1 LFQDEWPYG
10 LEIEWWE
17 KKEENSKSYHCRKF
31 MMQFFSSSL
40 TGNGALIIKL
50 ASSKVD
56 WKILKKNCEK
66 AFDLGVITHG
76 LTSLGGDGMF
86 IVRILIIDDGV

>member
-1 LFQDEWPYG
+1 MNGHMAWKLNGGRRKRNILNLTTVE
-10 LEIEWWE
+10 
-17 KKEENSKSYHCRKF
+17 KF

-56 WKILKKNCEK
+56 WKILKKNGEK
-66 AFDLGVITHG
+66 AFDLGVITHE

-86 IVRILIIDDGV
+86 TVRILIIDDGV